1 MGIGFNSEQEL
12 DNGREWSLG
21 EEIHNVLGIF
31 IAIEEYFNIQIK
43 DVEAQE
49 VETFNDLVELVRK
62 KKAENGSR
70 L

>member
-1 MGIGFNSEQEL
+1 MAVGFNSEQEL
-12 DNGREWSLG
+12 DNGGKWSLG

-31 IAIEEYFNIQIK
+31 IAIEEYFDIQIK